1 MDNSGLRKVVLGFMV
16 ILGMLTGFVHRNVY
30 AEEIDYNNWIDW
42 SLPRSVS
49 IAPFEG
55 DRYEVEVPDTIDLVD
70 HANYALNMAT
80 RLWAPEWG
88 YELLNSVD
96 MNTNPPKFSMG
107 SGGLI
112 TESPKIS
119 ETIPMLRVMTGST
132 YNIDMDEKIIMSFVR
147 VTGKDGLCYYPVENR
162 PWAFFD
168 DYTKTIGKPYSDI
181 FAEGRQLLAYAS
193 WYQHD
198 RNPLW
203 KELAE
208 RKVRRL
214 LDMTLQKNE
223 TFYFRLSR
231 GYTPWDDPKK
241 GEVIPVGDHNVYE
254 RGKGM
259 TGTPAA
265 CIVGWIPQAG
275 GIWYRL
281 TKEDCFQDLSKG
293 LAQYL
298 RLYGE
303 MIDPNTGEYLADHE
317 THITHSLLSN
327 LSWALTFDNPQMAQ
341 WVKRGYDFHLPFID
355 PSQLGILFDQEA
367 CMVSDTIG
375 IGIMLTQAGMG
386 DYWEEVDRLI
396 RNTYL
401 NMQVT
406 HVDWLKNQPF
416 KYLDN
421 LEAGDCQYEDGA
433 DRCVGVW
440 RHYLN
445 KDYREAT
452 GCCNG
457 NATRILYYVW
467 SNILTDEAGKLR
479 VNLLLNRASPWAD
492 VDSWLPY
499 EGKVA
504 VRMKTAREALL
515 IRIPEWT
522 DRKKVDCTVNGE
534 KREGTW
540 SENYLDVGAVQGGD
554 MVCVEFPMERRTV
567 EAVIPVLLQREGEE
581 ETWEKTKC
589 LVTLKGNTVID
600 IEPGLKYPLAEHQKY
615 KADKAPVKKVI
626 RFVSKE
632 KFLF

>member
-1 MDNSGLRKVVLGFMV
+1 MDNFGLRKVVLGLMV
-16 ILGMLTGFVHRNVY
+16 MWGMLPGLVHRNVY
-30 AEEIDYNNWIDW
+30 AKEVDYNNWIDW

-49 IAPFEG
+49 VAPFEG
-55 DRYEVEVPDTIDLVD
+55 ERYEVEVPDTIDLVD
-70 HANYALNMAT
+70 HANCALNMAT

-88 YELLNSVD
+88 YELLNSID
-96 MNTNPPKFSMG
+96 MSTNPPKFSMG
-107 SGGLI
+107 SGGLL
-112 TESPKIS
+112 TESPKIT

-132 YNIDMDEKIIMSFVR
+132 YNIDMDEKAMMSFVR
-147 VTGKDGLCYYPVENR
+147 VTGEDGLCYYPVENR

-168 DYTKTIGKPYSDI
+168 DFTKTIGKPYSDI

-203 KELAE
+203 VRLAE
-208 RKVRRL
+208 KKTHRL
-214 LDMTLQKNE
+214 LEMTLKKNE
-223 TFYFRLSR
+223 TFYFRLLR
-231 GYTPWDDPKK
+231 GFTPWDDPKK
-241 GEVIPVGDHNVYE
+241 GEVVPVGDHNVYE

-259 TGTPAA
+259 VGTPAS

-281 TKEDCFQDLSKG
+281 TQEESFRKLSEG
-293 LAQYL
+293 LAKYL
-298 RLYGE
+298 YLYGE

-327 LSWALTFDNPQMAQ
+327 LSWALTFGDKQMAQ

-355 PSQLGILFDQEA
+355 PCQLGILFDQEA
-367 CMVSDTIG
+367 CLVSDTIG

-401 NMQVT
+401 DMQVSN
-406 HVDWLKNQPF
+406 VEWLKGKPF

-421 LEAGDCQYEDGA
+421 LEAGDLQLEDGA

-445 KDYREAT
+445 EDYKEAT

-457 NATRILYYVW
+457 NCTRILYYVW
-467 SNILTDEAGKLR
+467 SNIITSDDGKLS
-479 VNLLLNRASPWAD
+479 VNLLLNRASQWAD

-499 EGKVA
+499 EGRVTITT
-504 VRMKTAREALL
+504 KTTKDALL
-515 IRIPEWT
+515 VRVPEWV
-522 DRKKVDCTVNGE
+522 DQHKVECKVNGE
-534 KREGTW
+534 KQKVTW
-540 SENYLDVGAVQGGD
+540 SGNYLNAGAVKRGD
-554 MVCVEFPMERRTV
+554 KVSVEFPMERRTV
-567 EAVIPVLLQREGEE
+567 SAEIPVLLTREGEE
-581 ETWEKTKC
+581 ETWEKKKC
-589 LVTLKGNTVID
+589 TVTLKGNTVIE
-600 IEPGLKYPLAEHQKY
+600 IEPSLKYPLAEHEKY
-615 KADKAPVKKVI
+615 RADKAPMKKVT

-632 KFLF
+632 RFLF